1 MAVITANSIVTSN
14 LASVLLAEEFSSLGR
29 FDDCLDVLVK
39 RRKSGPEEMDPKMS
53 FTGKYCLVNVTT
65 PRLPF
70 ISSYSKNDKTA
81 AFSAEQ
87 SNPLLPKDYF
97 SGVLANSWLTLRNR
111 FPLVLGICVP
121 SVCSETEVE
130 LLMRKCE

>member
-29 FDDCLDVLVK
+29 FDDCLDVLK
-39 RRKSGPEEMDPKMS
+39 RRNAKEVDLKMT

-81 AFSAEQ
+81 FSAEQ
-87 SNPLLPKDYF
+87 SNPPRKDYF